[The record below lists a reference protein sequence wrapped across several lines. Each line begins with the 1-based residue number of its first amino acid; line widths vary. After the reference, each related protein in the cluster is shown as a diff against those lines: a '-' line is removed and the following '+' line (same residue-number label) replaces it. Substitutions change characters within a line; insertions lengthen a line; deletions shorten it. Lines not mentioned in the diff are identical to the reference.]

1 MVFIEQEPEKTFED
15 QKDENDKYHLRLV
28 EIKIE
33 IYDKILGVLLVTCV
47 DIEPTNHIWSMTS
60 YERLV
65 YAQFWY

>member
-15 QKDENDKYHLRLV
+15 QKEENDKYHLRLV

-33 IYDKILGVLLVTCV
+33 IYDKILGVLLVNCV

-60 YERLV
+60 HERPV